1 MTAAINGVNSPTTTP
16 STANTAANGTSAN
29 GVLNFTQNFN
39 TFLTLLTTQLQN
51 QDPLNPM
58 DSSQFTNQLVEFSQV
73 EQQIKTNSQLSTM
86 ITNQTAS
93 ETISAQTMVGDT
105 IQYNGSQAALEN
117 SNATWSYDLPSNAQS
132 VTLNVLDSSGNIV
145 YSTSGQ
151 TTAGTYP
158 FSWNGQTS
166 SGKQESNGG
175 IYTLQVSAKD
185 ANGNP
190 LTATT
195 TAVGTI
201 TGVNVQNNVAT
212 FDVAGVEV
220 PMSQLVSIVNTPSSP
235 SGSSSSN

>member
-1 MTAAINGVNSPTTTP
+1 MTAAINGVSTTP
-16 STANTAANGTSAN
+16 STTSTTNTSANGTSAN

-58 DSSQFTNQLVEFSQV
+58 DSSQFTNQLVEFSEV

-93 ETISAQTMVGDT
+93 ETISAQSMVGDT
-105 IQYNGSQAALEN
+105 IQYSGSQAALE
-117 SNATWSYDLPSNAQS
+117 SANATWSYNLPSDAKS

-151 TTAGTYP
+151 TAAGAYP

-166 SGKQESNGG
+166 SGQQESNGG
-175 IYTLQVSAKD
+175 IYTLQVTATDSS
-185 ANGNP
+185 GNP
-190 LTATT
+190 V
-195 TAVGTI
+195 TAVGTV

-212 FDVAGVEV
+212 FDASGVEV
-220 PMSQLVSIVNTPSSP
+220 PMSQLVSIVSTPSS
-235 SGSSSSN
+235 SN